1 MTYITVKLQGDYM
14 ELVGRI
20 PEKMAL
26 RGYSQ
31 SDKPEFIA
39 VCGRRRVG
47 KTYLVREFF
56 GGDFTFYLTGLADGN
71 LKEQLTTFNEA
82 ARDYYPSNV
91 HKPEPVASWMEAFAL
106 IKEICEKSHSIGKK
120 VIFIDELPWLDTPR
134 SGFLT
139 ALEHFWNS
147 WASSRSDIMLIVCGS
162 TTSWFIKNLL
172 ENKGGLHHRLT
183 GMIMLEPFTLGECEQ
198 YCESLGLFLN
208 RQLLLGVY
216 MILGGTPYYYSLFEK
231 NLTLPQNIDT
241 LFFSETGM
249 LRSEFDELYGSLFRN
264 PAMHKKIVKA
274 ISKRNNPLTRD
285 EIIAAIDGGS
295 GGTFS
300 STLEELV
307 QCGFIDK
314 YTDFKK
320 TKNGSW
326 YLLADS
332 ISLFWLRFAGGRKKP
347 EENFWANHLSDSK
360 AVVWR
365 RFAYEQICWRHIKQ
379 IKKSLGISGVSTTIS
394 TWRTKGAKAT
404 DHVNLIIDRK
414 DDVINICEIDF
425 TESALALDKKRAN
438 ELTEKVQAFRTET
451 GTKKAIHLT
460 LITPY
465 GLKQNAYLAIADE
478 EVTLNDLF

>member
-1 MTYITVKLQGDYM
+1 M
-14 ELVGRI
+14 EVVGRI

-26 RGYSQ
+26 RGYSA

-56 GGDFTFYLTGLADGN
+56 GGDFAFYLTGLANAN
-71 LKEQLTTFNEA
+71 LKEQIAAFNEA
-82 ARDYYPSNV
+82 AHDYYPSNI
-91 HKPEPVASWMEAFAL
+91 HKPEPVSNWMEAFGL
-106 IKEICEKSHSIGKK
+106 LREIVEKSHAIGKK
-120 VIFIDELPWLDTPR
+120 MIFIDELPWLDTPR

-147 WASSRSDIMLIVCGS
+147 WASSRPDVMLIVCGS

-216 MILGGTPYYYSLFEK
+216 MALGGTPYYYSLFEK
-231 NLTLPQNIDT
+231 SLTLPQNIDA
-241 LFFSETGM
+241 LFFNETGM
-249 LRSEFDELYGSLFRN
+249 LKGEFDELYGSLFRN
-264 PAMHKKIVKA
+264 PKMHKQIVKA
-274 ISKRNNPLTRD
+274 MSKKNTPMTRD
-285 EIIAAIDGGS
+285 EIIAEIKSGS

-300 STLEELV
+300 NTLEELA
-307 QCGFIDK
+307 QCGFIEK

-326 YLLADS
+326 YLLADA
-332 ISLFWLRFAGGRKKP
+332 ISLFWLRFSGGRGKK
-347 EENFWANHLSDSK
+347 EENFWVNHFSDTK
-360 AVVWR
+360 ARAWR
-365 RFAYEQICWRHIKQ
+365 RFAYEQICWHHIRQ
-379 IKKSLGISGVSTTIS
+379 VKKTLGIAGVSTTIS
-394 TWRTKGAKAT
+394 TWRDKDAKST
-404 DHVNLIIDRK
+404 EHVNLIIDRK
-414 DDVINICEIDF
+414 DDVINICEIEF
-425 TESALALDKKRAN
+425 SESALAIDKKRFD
-438 ELTEKVQAFRTET
+438 ELTGKVQAFRAET
-451 GTKKAIHLT
+451 GTKKAVHLT
-460 LITPY
+460 MITPY
-465 GLKQNAYLAIADE
+465 GLKHNAFLGIADE

>member
-1 MTYITVKLQGDYM
+1 M

-26 RGYSQ
+26 RRYSE

-56 GGDFTFYLTGLADGN
+56 SGNFTFYLTGLANAN
-71 LKEQLTTFNEA
+71 LKEQIAAFNVA
-82 ARDYYPSNV
+82 ARDYYPSNI
-91 HKPEPVASWMEAFAL
+91 HKPEPVSTWLEAFAL
-106 IKEICEKSHSIGKK
+106 LKEICEKSHTIGKK

-147 WASSRSDIMLIVCGS
+147 WASSRSDIMLVVCGS

-172 ENKGGLHHRLT
+172 GNRGGLHHRLT

-216 MILGGTPYYYSLFEK
+216 MTLGGTPYYYSLFERS
-231 NLTLPQNIDT
+231 LTLPQNIDA

-249 LRSEFDELYGSLFRN
+249 LKGEFDELYGSLFRN
-264 PAMHKKIVKA
+264 PVMHKKIVKA
-274 ISKRNNPLTRD
+274 MSKKNNPMTRD
-285 EIIAAIDGGS
+285 EILADIGSGS

-300 STLEELV
+300 NTLEELV
-307 QCGFIDK
+307 QCGFIEE

-347 EENFWANHLSDSK
+347 EENFWANHLTDTK
-360 AVVWR
+360 ARAWR
-365 RFAYEQICWRHIKQ
+365 SFAYEQICWRHINQ
-379 IKKSLGISGVSTTIS
+379 IKKTLGISGVMATIS
-394 TWRTKGAKAT
+394 TWRAKGAKLT
-404 DHVNLIIDRK
+404 DHVNLIINRNDN
-414 DDVINICEIDF
+414 VINICEIEF
-425 TESALALDKKRAN
+425 AETALALEKKRYE
-438 ELTEKVQAFRTET
+438 ELMEKVQTFRADSD
-451 GTKKAIHLT
+451 TKKAIHLT
-460 LITPY
+460 MITPY
-465 GLKQNAYLAIADE
+465 GLKHNAYLAVADE
-478 EVTLNDLF
+478 EITLNDLF

>member
-1 MTYITVKLQGDYM
+1 M

-26 RGYSQ
+26 RGYSS

-56 GGDFTFYLTGLADGN
+56 SGNFTFYLTGLANAN
-71 LKEQLTTFNEA
+71 LKQQIAAFNEA
-82 ARDYYPSNV
+82 ARDYYPSNT
-91 HKPEPVASWMEAFAL
+91 HKPEPVSTWLEAFAL
-106 IKEICEKSHSIGKK
+106 LREICEKSHTIGKK
-120 VIFIDELPWLDTPR
+120 IIFIDELPWLDTPR

-147 WASSRSDIMLIVCGS
+147 WASSRPDIMLVVCGS

-216 MILGGTPYYYSLFEK
+216 MTLGGTPYYYSLFDK
-231 NLTLPQNIDT
+231 SLTLPQNIDA

-249 LRSEFDELYGSLFRN
+249 LKGEFDELYGSLFRN
-264 PAMHKKIVKA
+264 HVMHKKIVKA
-274 ISKRNNPLTRD
+274 MAKKNNPMKRD
-285 EIIAAIDGGS
+285 EILADIGSGS

-300 STLEELV
+300 NTLEELV
-307 QCGFIDK
+307 QCGFVEE

-332 ISLFWLRFAGGRKKP
+332 ISLFWLRFAGGRRKP
-347 EENFWANHLSDSK
+347 EENFWANHLADSK
-360 AVVWR
+360 ARAWR
-365 RFAYEQICWRHIKQ
+365 RFAYEQICWHHINQ
-379 IKKSLGISGVSTTIS
+379 IKKALGISGVTATIS
-394 TWRTKGAKAT
+394 TWRAKGAKLT
-404 DHVNLIIDRK
+404 DHVNLIINRNDN
-414 DDVINICEIDF
+414 VINICEIEF
-425 TESALALDKKRAN
+425 AETALTLEKKRYE
-438 ELTEKVQAFRTET
+438 ELMEKMQTFRADSD
-451 GTKKAIHLT
+451 TKKAVHLT
-460 LITPY
+460 MITPY
-465 GLKQNAYLAIADE
+465 GIKHNAYLAAADE
-478 EVTLNDLF
+478 EITLNDLF